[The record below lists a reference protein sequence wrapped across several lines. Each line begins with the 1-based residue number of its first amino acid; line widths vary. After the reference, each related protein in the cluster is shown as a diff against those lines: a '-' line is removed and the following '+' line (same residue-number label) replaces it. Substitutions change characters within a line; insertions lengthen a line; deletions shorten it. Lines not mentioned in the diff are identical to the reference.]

1 MLQLLQGRKRCQL
14 QREGL
19 EPVCSCLKITSWTKS
34 QSDFVEHVRPLFISR
49 SFLSYW
55 QSCEVSNCPIILY
68 GHRSKKSTKCRF
80 QFCPGKCYRPSWLS
94 YRWTASFSIAWIND
108 DSVDDMTT
116 YPVYC
121 SDGFCDLVDL
131 HRAEIMQA
139 SGSTNLGL
147 TALFSQNPVAC
158 SFLWGPATDGSHKY
172 IHFSHHSQNQVYN
185 SDPLF

>member
-1 MLQLLQGRKRCQL
+1 MLQLLQARKRCQL

-19 EPVCSCLKITSWTKS
+19 EPGCSCLKITSWTKS
-34 QSDFVEHVRPLFISR
+34 QSDSVEHVRPLFISR

-116 YPVYC
+116 SSLLLWRLLWLGGP
-121 SDGFCDLVDL
+121 SPGRDHAGKWKHKPGFN
-131 HRAEIMQA
+131 
-139 SGSTNLGL
+139 G
-147 TALFSQNPVAC
+147 ALFAESSC
-158 SFLWGPATDGSHKY
+158 LLISLGS
-172 IHFSHHSQNQVYN
+172 SHRWITQVY
-185 SDPLF
+185 SILSSFTESSL